1 MKSLEANMEAERA
14 THLETKF
21 NTEVLQVHAR
31 THACRNAHPE
41 GGGRGRWRNDI

>member
-1 MKSLEANMEAERA
+1 MQVSDQRMKSLEANMEAERV

-31 THACRNAHPE
+31 MHARTS
-41 GGGRGRWRNDI
+41 